1 VAEAAAAPLPPGSAE
16 VVAELERLER
26 EARALAEPLTE
37 ERFNWQPQRGSWS
50 VGQCL
55 DHLTRSNRLYLDELE
70 IALVSAREAGL
81 ERQGPPDLGRIGRW
95 FVRQMEPTNPR
106 KIRTSRKQTPP
117 ERTMKEATLA
127 AFGGEQQRAIDFVR
141 ASAPYDV
148 SSVRFR
154 NPFAFGL
161 RAFNLATGIE
171 VIAAHERRHLAQ
183 AARVVAHPAFP
194 PG

>member
-1 VAEAAAAPLPPGSAE
+1 
-16 VVAELERLER
+16 
-26 EARALAEPLTE
+26 
-37 ERFNWQPQRGSWS
+37 
-50 VGQCL
+50 
-55 DHLTRSNRLYLDELE
+55 
-70 IALVSAREAGL
+70 
-81 ERQGPPDLGRIGRW
+81 
-95 FVRQMEPTNPR
+95 
-106 KIRTSRKQTPP
+106 
-117 ERTMKEATLA
+117 MKEATLA